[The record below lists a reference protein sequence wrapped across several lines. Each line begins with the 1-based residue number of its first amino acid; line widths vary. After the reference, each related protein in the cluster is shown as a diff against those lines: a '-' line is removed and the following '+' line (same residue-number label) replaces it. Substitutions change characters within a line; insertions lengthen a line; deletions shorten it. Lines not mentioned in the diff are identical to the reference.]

1 MSTTTSAR
9 LVRSVTAVLLG
20 YALAITPIS
29 ANAAETD
36 AARTNLRQQLEA
48 DRGSATREIQ
58 PNLRQQLEADRG
70 SVTRKVQPNLR
81 QQMEA
86 DRGPMAEVQPYQ
98 QRRIEDHRSPE
109 PVPPPRVVPN
119 DTDPRERPR
128 AGARPERPD
137 VYIHLRVLGLG

>member
-48 DRGSATREIQ
+48 DRGSVTRE
-58 PNLRQQLEADRG
+58 
-70 SVTRKVQPNLR
+70 VQPNLR